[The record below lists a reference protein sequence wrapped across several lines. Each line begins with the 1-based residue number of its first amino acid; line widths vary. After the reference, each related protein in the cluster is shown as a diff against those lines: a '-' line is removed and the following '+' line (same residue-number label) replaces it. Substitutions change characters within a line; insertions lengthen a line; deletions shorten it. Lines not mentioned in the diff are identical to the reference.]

1 MKLLNK
7 LTLKNLR
14 LNKVRTAVTIIG
26 IMLSAALITV
36 VSGMALSGRQTM
48 IDGQKTWSGN
58 YDVALDIIDTAKI
71 DKIRQNRNVENAF
84 YKERLGY
91 ARTKNADG
99 EICDYSVL
107 AMSENTYGN
116 CFKIDLIKG
125 KFPTNSGEA
134 VVTKSFKTQDGKN
147 VKVGDKIT
155 LDVGVLTDKDGNV
168 PDEEGIHNL
177 LQKDFNKCSI
187 IDTVKRTYTVTGII
201 ERPKTSE
208 LYDPSNFSM
217 IYYDIYRV

>member
-1 MKLLNK
+1 M
-7 LTLKNLR
+7 
-14 LNKVRTAVTIIG
+14 RTIVTIVG

-125 KFPTNSGEA
+125 KFPTNS
-134 VVTKSFKTQDGKN
+134 VR
-147 VKVGDKIT
+147 
-155 LDVGVLTDKDGNV
+155 L
-168 PDEEGIHNL
+168 L
-177 LQKDFNKCSI
+177 LQNRLKH
-187 IDTVKRTYTVTGII
+187 RT
-201 ERPKTSE
+201 EK
-208 LYDPSNFSM
+208 M
-217 IYYDIYRV
+217 